1 MNCGNCGKELQTGD
15 KFCMTCG
22 WRVPEETVP
31 VTNAAQPNTGDSDK
45 TVILS
50 ATMQETVQASVPQ
63 GNVFQGNTA
72 PQTDAF
78 QGNVF
83 QGGAAPQ
90 AGAYQMAAAPQV
102 SDVPKGKKPKKEK
115 VKKEKSGK
123 KGGLIVAAIGAVAVI
138 AGGVVAAFNWDV
150 VTNTI
155 KSTFSSPQDYY
166 ASVEKDNFS
175 NMAASAANAYQTLLR
190 EPMSSVSDMYESV
203 TSGEIYEGG
212 YKGEIVIELG
222 DSAMENLMDT
232 LSYQEELPFDISE
245 WNRIAL
251 EYETYSGD
259 SLINAAAGLTIG
271 DTGLIS
277 VDTLLDYKD
286 SALYLAMPELSESY
300 LGISFEDVM
309 ADYEDALQSMEE
321 MTEYLD
327 AIQEIVKVLP
337 DAKQAQALLTK
348 YFDVIIGCVDDVDK
362 ESVKL
367 EVGGVN
373 QKCTCL
379 KVTIDGKTLV
389 KAAKALCKEL
399 KDDKDLKKYITDF
412 VDAVSEQ
419 AEALDMAEEL
429 GMELDADEIYEQFQS
444 MCDEILDT
452 IDENEEE
459 IPEFELVM
467 SVYVDSKG
475 HVCGREF
482 ELEVEEQTMTLLV
495 ANTENGS
502 NVGFEAS
509 LLIDDGDV
517 ENGFVFEGSGK
528 KNKGKLDGTYALTV
542 IAQGEKK
549 KMMNVS
555 VKQFDLD
562 AMEKGYLNGSFGL
575 SIADDL
581 LEEMEE
587 RIPEEVYSMLEEM
600 ELVFDL
606 TSNENAAK
614 FKVSLNQGK
623 ELYASLSI
631 SSEKVSDKKLS
642 VPSDAIMIEDIE
654 DPEEAMLEYWET
666 IDWDSMIEK
675 LEEIGFS
682 DELIENLKYLIERVN
697 NEL

>member
-1 MNCGNCGKELQTGD
+1 
-15 KFCMTCG
+15 
-22 WRVPEETVP
+22 
-31 VTNAAQPNTGDSDK
+31 
-45 TVILS
+45 
-50 ATMQETVQASVPQ
+50 
-63 GNVFQGNTA
+63 
-72 PQTDAF
+72 
-78 QGNVF
+78 
-83 QGGAAPQ
+83 
-90 AGAYQMAAAPQV
+90 
-102 SDVPKGKKPKKEK
+102 
-115 VKKEKSGK
+115 
-123 KGGLIVAAIGAVAVI
+123 
-138 AGGVVAAFNWDV
+138 
-150 VTNTI
+150 
-155 KSTFSSPQDYY
+155 
-166 ASVEKDNFS
+166 
-175 NMAASAANAYQTLLR
+175 
-190 EPMSSVSDMYESV
+190 
-203 TSGEIYEGG
+203 
-212 YKGEIVIELG
+212 
-222 DSAMENLMDT
+222 
-232 LSYQEELPFDISE
+232 
-245 WNRIAL
+245 
-251 EYETYSGD
+251 
-259 SLINAAAGLTIG
+259 
-271 DTGLIS
+271 
-277 VDTLLDYKD
+277 
-286 SALYLAMPELSESY
+286 
-300 LGISFEDVM
+300 M

-367 EVGGVN
+367 EAGGVN

-509 LLIDDGDV
+509 LSIDDGDG

-542 IAQGEKK
+542 MAQGEKK

-562 AMEKGYLNGSFGL
+562 ALEKGYLNGSFGL

-587 RIPEEVYSMLEEM
+587 RIPEEAYSMLEEM

-606 TSNENAAK
+606 TSNENTAK
-614 FKVSLNQGK
+614 FKASLNQGK

-631 SSEKVSDKKLS
+631 SSEKVSDKELS

-654 DPEEAMLEYWET
+654 DPEDSLKEYWMT
-666 IDWDSMIEK
+666 LDWDSMIEK
-675 LEEIGFS
+675 LEEIGLS

-697 NEL
+697 DEM

>member
-50 ATMQETVQASVPQ
+50 ATMQEPVQASVPQ

-175 NMAASAANAYQTLLR
+175 NMAASAANAYQTMLR

-337 DAKQAQALLTK
+337 DEKQAQALLTK

-367 EVGGVN
+367 EAGGVN

-542 IAQGEKK
+542 MAQGEKK

-562 AMEKGYLNGSFGL
+562 AREKGYLNGSFGL

-654 DPEEAMLEYWET
+654 DPEDSLKEYWMT

-682 DELIENLKYLIERVN
+682 DELIENLNDWIERVN
-697 NEL
+697 DEL

>member
-138 AGGVVAAFNWDV
+138 AGGVAAAFNWDV

-175 NMAASAANAYQTLLR
+175 NMAASAANAYQTMLR

-337 DAKQAQALLTK
+337 DEKQAQALLTK

-367 EVGGVN
+367 EAGGVN

-542 IAQGEKK
+542 MAQGEKK

-654 DPEEAMLEYWET
+654 DPEDSLKEYWMT

-697 NEL
+697 DEM

>member
-138 AGGVVAAFNWDV
+138 AGGVAAAFNWDV

-175 NMAASAANAYQTLLR
+175 NMAASAANAYQTMLR

-286 SALYLAMPELSESY
+286 SALYLAIPELSESY

-337 DAKQAQALLTK
+337 DEKQAQALLTK

-367 EVGGVN
+367 EAGGVN

-509 LLIDDGDV
+509 LSIDDGDV

-542 IAQGEKK
+542 MAQGEKK
-549 KMMNVS
+549 KMMNVN

-562 AMEKGYLNGSFGL
+562 AREKGYLNGSFGL

-697 NEL
+697 DEL

>member
-1 MNCGNCGKELQTGD
+1 MNCGNCGKELQVGD

-50 ATMQETVQASVPQ
+50 ATMQEPVQASVPQ

-90 AGAYQMAAAPQV
+90 AGAYQMGAAPQV

-138 AGGVVAAFNWDV
+138 AGGVAAAFNWDV
-150 VTNTI
+150 VTNII

-286 SALYLAMPELSESY
+286 SALYLAIPELSESY

-367 EVGGVN
+367 EAGGVN

-509 LLIDDGDV
+509 LSIDDGDG

-542 IAQGEKK
+542 MAQGEKK

-562 AMEKGYLNGSFGL
+562 ALEKGYLNGSFGL

-587 RIPEEVYSMLEEM
+587 RIPEEAYSMLEEM

-614 FKVSLNQGK
+614 FKASLNQGK

-631 SSEKVSDKKLS
+631 SSEKVSDKELS

-654 DPEEAMLEYWET
+654 DPEDSLKEYWMT

-675 LEEIGFS
+675 LEEIGLS

-697 NEL
+697 DEM

>member
-50 ATMQETVQASVPQ
+50 ATMQEPVQASVPQ

-138 AGGVVAAFNWDV
+138 AGGVAAAFNWDV

-175 NMAASAANAYQTLLR
+175 NMAASAANAYQTMLR

-286 SALYLAMPELSESY
+286 SALYLAIPELSESY

-367 EVGGVN
+367 EAGGVN

-509 LLIDDGDV
+509 LSIDDGDG

-542 IAQGEKK
+542 MAQGEKK
-549 KMMNVS
+549 KMMNVN

-562 AMEKGYLNGSFGL
+562 AREKGYLNGSFGL

-697 NEL
+697 DEL

>member
-1 MNCGNCGKELQTGD
+1 MNCGNCGKELQVGD

-50 ATMQETVQASVPQ
+50 ATMQEPVQASVPQ

-90 AGAYQMAAAPQV
+90 AGAYQMGAAPQV

-175 NMAASAANAYQTLLR
+175 NMAASAANAYQTMLR

-271 DTGLIS
+271 DTDLIS

-337 DAKQAQALLTK
+337 DEKQAQALLTK

-367 EVGGVN
+367 EAGGVN

-542 IAQGEKK
+542 MAQGEKK

-562 AMEKGYLNGSFGL
+562 AREKGYLNGSFGL

-654 DPEEAMLEYWET
+654 DPEDSLKEYWMT

-682 DELIENLKYLIERVN
+682 DELIENLNDWIERVN
-697 NEL
+697 DEL

>member
-1 MNCGNCGKELQTGD
+1 MNCGNCGKELQVGD

-50 ATMQETVQASVPQ
+50 ATMQEPVQASVPQ

-175 NMAASAANAYQTLLR
+175 NMAASAANAYQTMLR

-337 DAKQAQALLTK
+337 DEKQAQALLTK

-509 LLIDDGDV
+509 LSIDDGDG

-542 IAQGEKK
+542 MAQGEKK

-682 DELIENLKYLIERVN
+682 DELIENLNDLIERVN
-697 NEL
+697 DEL

>member
-138 AGGVVAAFNWDV
+138 AGGVAAAFNWDV

-286 SALYLAMPELSESY
+286 SALYLAIPELSESY

-367 EVGGVN
+367 EAGGVN

-509 LLIDDGDV
+509 LSIDDGDG

-542 IAQGEKK
+542 MAQGEKK
-549 KMMNVS
+549 KMMNVN

-562 AMEKGYLNGSFGL
+562 AREKGYLNGSFGL

-600 ELVFDL
+600 ELVFNL

-697 NEL
+697 DEL

>member
-286 SALYLAMPELSESY
+286 SALYLAIPELSESY

-367 EVGGVN
+367 EAGGVN

-509 LLIDDGDV
+509 LSIDDGDG

-542 IAQGEKK
+542 MAQGEKK
-549 KMMNVS
+549 KMMNVN

-562 AMEKGYLNGSFGL
+562 AREKGYLNGSFGL

-697 NEL
+697 DEL

>member
-50 ATMQETVQASVPQ
+50 ATMQEPVQASVPQ

-286 SALYLAMPELSESY
+286 SALYLAIPELSESY

-367 EVGGVN
+367 EAGGVN

-509 LLIDDGDV
+509 LSIDDGDG

-542 IAQGEKK
+542 MAQGEKK
-549 KMMNVS
+549 KMMNVN

-562 AMEKGYLNGSFGL
+562 AREKGYLNGSFGL

-697 NEL
+697 DEL

>member
-1 MNCGNCGKELQTGD
+1 MNCGNCGKELQVGD

-90 AGAYQMAAAPQV
+90 AGAYQMGAAPQV

-286 SALYLAMPELSESY
+286 SALYLAIPELSESY

-367 EVGGVN
+367 EAGGVN

-509 LLIDDGDV
+509 LSIDDGDG

-542 IAQGEKK
+542 MAQGEKK

-562 AMEKGYLNGSFGL
+562 ALEKGYLNGSFGL

-587 RIPEEVYSMLEEM
+587 RIPEEAYSMLEEM

-614 FKVSLNQGK
+614 FKASLNQGK

-631 SSEKVSDKKLS
+631 SSEKVSDKELS

-654 DPEEAMLEYWET
+654 DPEDSLKEYWMT

-675 LEEIGFS
+675 LEEIGLS

-697 NEL
+697 DEM

>member
-50 ATMQETVQASVPQ
+50 ATMQEPVQASVPQ

-175 NMAASAANAYQTLLR
+175 NMAASAANAYQTMLR

-367 EVGGVN
+367 EAGGVN

-542 IAQGEKK
+542 MAQGEKK

-606 TSNENAAK
+606 TSNENTAK

-697 NEL
+697 DEL

>member
-1 MNCGNCGKELQTGD
+1 MNCGNCGKELQVGD

-50 ATMQETVQASVPQ
+50 ATMQEPVQASVPQ

-138 AGGVVAAFNWDV
+138 AGGVAAAFNWDV

-155 KSTFSSPQDYY
+155 KSTLSSPQDYY

-175 NMAASAANAYQTLLR
+175 NMAASAANAYQTMLR

-277 VDTLLDYKD
+277 VDTILDYKD
-286 SALYLAMPELSESY
+286 SALYLAIPELSESY

-337 DAKQAQALLTK
+337 DEKQAQALLTK

-542 IAQGEKK
+542 MAQGEKK

-562 AMEKGYLNGSFGL
+562 AREKGYLNGSFGL

-675 LEEIGFS
+675 LEEIGLS

-697 NEL
+697 DEM

>member
-1 MNCGNCGKELQTGD
+1 MNCGNCGKELQVGD

-175 NMAASAANAYQTLLR
+175 NMAASAANAYQTMLR

-337 DAKQAQALLTK
+337 DEKQAQALLTK

-367 EVGGVN
+367 EVGGVT

-542 IAQGEKK
+542 MAQGEKK

-562 AMEKGYLNGSFGL
+562 AREKGYLNGSFGL

-654 DPEEAMLEYWET
+654 DPEDSLKEYWMT

-682 DELIENLKYLIERVN
+682 DELIENLNDLIERVN
-697 NEL
+697 DEL

>member
-50 ATMQETVQASVPQ
+50 ATMQEPVQASVPQ

-175 NMAASAANAYQTLLR
+175 NMAASAANAYQTMLR

-271 DTGLIS
+271 DTDLIS

-337 DAKQAQALLTK
+337 DEKQAQALLTK

-509 LLIDDGDV
+509 LSIDDGDG

-542 IAQGEKK
+542 MAQGEKK

-675 LEEIGFS
+675 LEEIGLS

-697 NEL
+697 DEM

>member
-50 ATMQETVQASVPQ
+50 ATMQEPVQASVPQ

-138 AGGVVAAFNWDV
+138 AGGVAAAFNWDV

-175 NMAASAANAYQTLLR
+175 NMAASAANAYQTMLR

-337 DAKQAQALLTK
+337 DEKQAQALLTK

-509 LLIDDGDV
+509 LSIDDGDG

-542 IAQGEKK
+542 MAQGEKK

-697 NEL
+697 DEL

>member
-138 AGGVVAAFNWDV
+138 AGGVAAAFNWDV

-271 DTGLIS
+271 DTDLIS

-509 LLIDDGDV
+509 LSIDDGDG

-542 IAQGEKK
+542 MAQGEKK
-549 KMMNVS
+549 KMMNVN

-562 AMEKGYLNGSFGL
+562 AREKGYLNGSFGL

-654 DPEEAMLEYWET
+654 DPEDSLKEYWMT

-697 NEL
+697 DEL

>member
-1 MNCGNCGKELQTGD
+1 MNCGNCGKELQVGD

-22 WRVPEETVP
+22 WRVPDETVP

-45 TVILS
+45 TLILS
-50 ATMQETVQASVPQ
+50 ATMQEPVQASVPQ

-90 AGAYQMAAAPQV
+90 AGAYQMGAAPQV

-175 NMAASAANAYQTLLR
+175 NMAASAANAYQTMLR

-286 SALYLAMPELSESY
+286 SALYLAIPELSESY

-337 DAKQAQALLTK
+337 DEKQAQALLTK

-367 EVGGVN
+367 EAGGVN

-542 IAQGEKK
+542 MAQGEKK

-682 DELIENLKYLIERVN
+682 DELIENLNDLIERVN
-697 NEL
+697 DEL

>member
-50 ATMQETVQASVPQ
+50 ATMQEPVQASVPQ

-138 AGGVVAAFNWDV
+138 AGGVAAAFNWDV

-155 KSTFSSPQDYY
+155 KSTLSSPQDYY

-175 NMAASAANAYQTLLR
+175 NMAASAANAYQTMLR

-337 DAKQAQALLTK
+337 DEKQAQALLTK

-367 EVGGVN
+367 EAGGVN

-509 LLIDDGDV
+509 LSIDDGDG

-542 IAQGEKK
+542 MAQGEKK

-682 DELIENLKYLIERVN
+682 DELIENLNDLIERVN
-697 NEL
+697 DEL

>member
-50 ATMQETVQASVPQ
+50 ATMQEPVQASVPQ

-175 NMAASAANAYQTLLR
+175 NMAASAANAYQTMLR

-271 DTGLIS
+271 DTDLIS

-337 DAKQAQALLTK
+337 DEKQAQALLTK

-509 LLIDDGDV
+509 LSIDDGDG

-542 IAQGEKK
+542 MAQGEKK

-562 AMEKGYLNGSFGL
+562 AREKGYLNGSFGL

-654 DPEEAMLEYWET
+654 DPEDSLKEYWMT

-682 DELIENLKYLIERVN
+682 DELIENLNDWIERVN
-697 NEL
+697 DEL

>member
-50 ATMQETVQASVPQ
+50 ATMQEPVQASVPQ

-138 AGGVVAAFNWDV
+138 AGGVAAAFNWDV

-175 NMAASAANAYQTLLR
+175 NMAASAANAYQTMLR

-286 SALYLAMPELSESY
+286 SALYLAIPELSESY

-367 EVGGVN
+367 EAGGVN

-542 IAQGEKK
+542 MAQGEKK
-549 KMMNVS
+549 KMMNVN

-562 AMEKGYLNGSFGL
+562 AREKGYLNGSFGL

-606 TSNENAAK
+606 TSNENTAK

-697 NEL
+697 DEL

>member
-50 ATMQETVQASVPQ
+50 ATMQEPVQASVPQ

-90 AGAYQMAAAPQV
+90 AGAYQMGAAPQV

-138 AGGVVAAFNWDV
+138 AGGVAAAFNWDV

-286 SALYLAMPELSESY
+286 SALYLAIPELSESY

-367 EVGGVN
+367 EAGGVN

-509 LLIDDGDV
+509 LSIDDGDG

-542 IAQGEKK
+542 MAQGEKK

-562 AMEKGYLNGSFGL
+562 ALEKGYLNGSFGL

-587 RIPEEVYSMLEEM
+587 RIPEEAYSMLEEM

-614 FKVSLNQGK
+614 FKASLNQGK

-631 SSEKVSDKKLS
+631 SSEKVSDKELS

-654 DPEEAMLEYWET
+654 DPEDSLKEYWMT

-675 LEEIGFS
+675 LEEIGLS

-697 NEL
+697 DEM

>member
-50 ATMQETVQASVPQ
+50 ATMQEPVQASVPQ

-90 AGAYQMAAAPQV
+90 AGAYQMGAAPQV

-175 NMAASAANAYQTLLR
+175 NMAASAANAYQTMLR

-286 SALYLAMPELSESY
+286 SALYLAIPELSESY

-309 ADYEDALQSMEE
+309 ADYEDTLQSMEE

-337 DAKQAQALLTK
+337 DEKQAQALLTK

-367 EVGGVN
+367 EAGGVN

-399 KDDKDLKKYITDF
+399 KDDKELKKYITDF

-542 IAQGEKK
+542 MAQGEKK

-631 SSEKVSDKKLS
+631 SSEKVSDKELS

-654 DPEEAMLEYWET
+654 DPEDSLKEYWMT

-697 NEL
+697 DEM

>member
-50 ATMQETVQASVPQ
+50 ATMQEPVQASVPQ

-138 AGGVVAAFNWDV
+138 AGGVAAAFNWDV

-155 KSTFSSPQDYY
+155 KSTLSSPQDYY

-175 NMAASAANAYQTLLR
+175 NMAASAANAYQTMLR

-271 DTGLIS
+271 DTDLIS

-337 DAKQAQALLTK
+337 DEKQAQALLTK

-367 EVGGVN
+367 EAGGVT

-495 ANTENGS
+495 ANTESGS

-509 LLIDDGDV
+509 LSIDDGDG

-542 IAQGEKK
+542 MAQGEKK

-562 AMEKGYLNGSFGL
+562 ALEKGYLNGSFGF

-606 TSNENAAK
+606 TSNENTAK
-614 FKVSLNQGK
+614 FKASLNQGK

-631 SSEKVSDKKLS
+631 SSEKVSDKELS

-682 DELIENLKYLIERVN
+682 DELIENLNDLIERVN
-697 NEL
+697 DEM

>member
-50 ATMQETVQASVPQ
+50 ATMQEPVQASVPQ

-90 AGAYQMAAAPQV
+90 AGAYQMGAAPQV

-138 AGGVVAAFNWDV
+138 AGGVAAAFNWDV

-175 NMAASAANAYQTLLR
+175 NMAASAANAYQTMLR

-277 VDTLLDYKD
+277 VDTILDYKD
-286 SALYLAMPELSESY
+286 SALYLAIPELSESY

-389 KAAKALCKEL
+389 KSAKALCKEL

-542 IAQGEKK
+542 MAQGEKK

-562 AMEKGYLNGSFGL
+562 AREKGYLNGSFGL

-587 RIPEEVYSMLEEM
+587 RIPEEAYSMLEEM

-606 TSNENAAK
+606 TSNENTAK
-614 FKVSLNQGK
+614 FKASLNQGK

-631 SSEKVSDKKLS
+631 SSEKVSDKELS

-654 DPEEAMLEYWET
+654 DPEEAMLEYWVT

-675 LEEIGFS
+675 LEEIGLS

-697 NEL
+697 DEM

>member
-175 NMAASAANAYQTLLR
+175 NMAASAANAYQTMLR

-286 SALYLAMPELSESY
+286 SALYLAIPELSESY

-367 EVGGVN
+367 EAGGVN

-542 IAQGEKK
+542 MAQGEKK
-549 KMMNVS
+549 KMMNVN

-562 AMEKGYLNGSFGL
+562 AREKGYLNGSFGL

-697 NEL
+697 DEL

>member
-1 MNCGNCGKELQTGD
+1 MNCGNCGKELQVGD

-50 ATMQETVQASVPQ
+50 ATMQEPVQASVPQ

-90 AGAYQMAAAPQV
+90 AGAYQMGAAPQV

-175 NMAASAANAYQTLLR
+175 NMAASAANAYQTMLR

-286 SALYLAMPELSESY
+286 SALYLAIPELSESY

-309 ADYEDALQSMEE
+309 ADYEDTLQSMEE

-337 DAKQAQALLTK
+337 DEKQAQALLTK

-367 EVGGVN
+367 EAGGVN

-399 KDDKDLKKYITDF
+399 KDDKELKKYITDF

-419 AEALDMAEEL
+419 AEALDLAEEL
-429 GMELDADEIYEQFQS
+429 GIDMDADEIYEQFQS

-542 IAQGEKK
+542 MAQGEKK

-682 DELIENLKYLIERVN
+682 DELIENLNDLIERVN
-697 NEL
+697 DEM

>member
-50 ATMQETVQASVPQ
+50 ATMQEPVQASVPQ

-90 AGAYQMAAAPQV
+90 AGAYQMGAAPQV

-175 NMAASAANAYQTLLR
+175 NMAASAANAYQTMLR

-286 SALYLAMPELSESY
+286 SALYLAIPELSESY

-367 EVGGVN
+367 EAGGVN

-509 LLIDDGDV
+509 LSIDDGDV

-542 IAQGEKK
+542 MAQGEKK

-682 DELIENLKYLIERVN
+682 DELIENLNDLIERVN
-697 NEL
+697 DEL

>member
-50 ATMQETVQASVPQ
+50 ATMQEPVQASVPQ

-138 AGGVVAAFNWDV
+138 AGGVAAAFNWDV

-155 KSTFSSPQDYY
+155 KSTLSSPQDYY

-175 NMAASAANAYQTLLR
+175 NMAASAANAYQTMLR

-277 VDTLLDYKD
+277 VDTILDYKD
-286 SALYLAMPELSESY
+286 SALYLAIPELSESY

-412 VDAVSEQ
+412 VDVVSEQ

-509 LLIDDGDV
+509 LSIDDGDG

-542 IAQGEKK
+542 MAQGEKK

-562 AMEKGYLNGSFGL
+562 ALEKGYLNGSFGF

-587 RIPEEVYSMLEEM
+587 RIPEEAYSMLEEM

-614 FKVSLNQGK
+614 FKASLNQGK

-631 SSEKVSDKKLS
+631 SSEKVSDKELS

-654 DPEEAMLEYWET
+654 DPEDSLKEYWMT

-675 LEEIGFS
+675 LEEIGLS

-697 NEL
+697 DEM

>member
-90 AGAYQMAAAPQV
+90 AGAYQMGAAPQV

-138 AGGVVAAFNWDV
+138 AGGVAAAFNWDV

-175 NMAASAANAYQTLLR
+175 NMAASAANAYQTMLR

-271 DTGLIS
+271 DTDLIS

-509 LLIDDGDV
+509 LSIDDGDG

-542 IAQGEKK
+542 MAQGEKK

-654 DPEEAMLEYWET
+654 DPEDSLKEYWMT

-682 DELIENLKYLIERVN
+682 DELIENLNDLIERVN
-697 NEL
+697 DEL

>member
-1 MNCGNCGKELQTGD
+1 MNCGNCGKELQVGD

-50 ATMQETVQASVPQ
+50 ATMQEPVQASVPQ

-175 NMAASAANAYQTLLR
+175 NMAASAANAYQTMLR

-337 DAKQAQALLTK
+337 DEKQAQALLTK

-509 LLIDDGDV
+509 LSIDDGDG

-542 IAQGEKK
+542 MAQGEKK

-562 AMEKGYLNGSFGL
+562 ALEKGYLNGSFGL

-682 DELIENLKYLIERVN
+682 DELIENLNDLIERVN
-697 NEL
+697 DEL

>member
-50 ATMQETVQASVPQ
+50 ATMQEPVQASVPQ

-175 NMAASAANAYQTLLR
+175 NMAASAANAYQTMLR

-271 DTGLIS
+271 DTDLIS

-337 DAKQAQALLTK
+337 DEKQAQALLTK

-509 LLIDDGDV
+509 LSIDDGDG

-542 IAQGEKK
+542 MAQGEKK

-562 AMEKGYLNGSFGL
+562 AREKGYLNGSFGL

-682 DELIENLKYLIERVN
+682 DELIENLNDLIERVN
-697 NEL
+697 DEL

>member
-50 ATMQETVQASVPQ
+50 ATMQEPVQASVPQ

-175 NMAASAANAYQTLLR
+175 NMAASAANAYQTMLR

-271 DTGLIS
+271 DTDLIS

-337 DAKQAQALLTK
+337 DEKQAQALLTK

-367 EVGGVN
+367 EAGGVN

-509 LLIDDGDV
+509 LSIDDGDG

-542 IAQGEKK
+542 MAQGEKK
-549 KMMNVS
+549 KMMNVN

-562 AMEKGYLNGSFGL
+562 AREKGYLNGSFGL

-697 NEL
+697 DEL

>member
-1 MNCGNCGKELQTGD
+1 MNCGNCGKELQVGD

-50 ATMQETVQASVPQ
+50 ATMQEPVQASVPQ

-138 AGGVVAAFNWDV
+138 AGGVAAAFNWDV

-175 NMAASAANAYQTLLR
+175 NMAASAANAYQTMLR

-277 VDTLLDYKD
+277 VDTILDYKD
-286 SALYLAMPELSESY
+286 SALYLAIPELSESY

-367 EVGGVN
+367 EAGGVN

-495 ANTENGS
+495 ANTESGS

-509 LLIDDGDV
+509 LSIDDGDG

-542 IAQGEKK
+542 MAQGEKK

-562 AMEKGYLNGSFGL
+562 ALEKGYLNGSFGF

-606 TSNENAAK
+606 TSNENTAK
-614 FKVSLNQGK
+614 FKASLNQGK

-631 SSEKVSDKKLS
+631 SSEKVSDKELS

-675 LEEIGFS
+675 LEEIGLS

-697 NEL
+697 DEM

>member
-50 ATMQETVQASVPQ
+50 ATMQEPVQASVPQ

-72 PQTDAF
+72 PQTDAS

-90 AGAYQMAAAPQV
+90 AGAYQMGAAPQV

-138 AGGVVAAFNWDV
+138 AGGVAAAFNWDV

-286 SALYLAMPELSESY
+286 SALYLAIPELSESY

-367 EVGGVN
+367 EAGGVN

-412 VDAVSEQ
+412 VDVVSEQ

-509 LLIDDGDV
+509 LSIDDGDG

-542 IAQGEKK
+542 MAQGEKK

-562 AMEKGYLNGSFGL
+562 ALEKGYLNGSFGL

-587 RIPEEVYSMLEEM
+587 RIPEEAYSMLEEM

-614 FKVSLNQGK
+614 FKASLNQGK

-631 SSEKVSDKKLS
+631 SSEKVSDKELS

-654 DPEEAMLEYWET
+654 DPEDSLKEYWMT

-675 LEEIGFS
+675 LEEIGLS

-697 NEL
+697 DEM

>member
-138 AGGVVAAFNWDV
+138 AGGVAAAFNWDV

-286 SALYLAMPELSESY
+286 SALYLAIPELSESY

-367 EVGGVN
+367 EAGGVN

-509 LLIDDGDV
+509 LSIDDGDG

-542 IAQGEKK
+542 MAQGEKK
-549 KMMNVS
+549 KMMNVN

-562 AMEKGYLNGSFGL
+562 AREKGYLNGSFGL

-606 TSNENAAK
+606 TSNENTAK

-654 DPEEAMLEYWET
+654 DPEDSLKEYWMT

-697 NEL
+697 DEL

>member
-50 ATMQETVQASVPQ
+50 ATMQEPVQASVPQ

-138 AGGVVAAFNWDV
+138 AGGVAAAFNWDV

-286 SALYLAMPELSESY
+286 SALYLAIPELSESY

-367 EVGGVN
+367 EAGGVN

-509 LLIDDGDV
+509 LSIDDGDG

-542 IAQGEKK
+542 MAQGEKK
-549 KMMNVS
+549 KMMNVN

-562 AMEKGYLNGSFGL
+562 AREKGYLNGSFGL

-697 NEL
+697 DEL

>member
-1 MNCGNCGKELQTGD
+1 MNCGNCGKELQVGD

-50 ATMQETVQASVPQ
+50 ATMQEPVQASVPQ

-138 AGGVVAAFNWDV
+138 AGGVAAAFNWDV

-175 NMAASAANAYQTLLR
+175 NMAASAANAYQTMLR

-277 VDTLLDYKD
+277 VDTILDYKD
-286 SALYLAMPELSESY
+286 SALYLAIPELSESY

-337 DAKQAQALLTK
+337 DEKQAQALLTK

-367 EVGGVN
+367 EAGGVN

-509 LLIDDGDV
+509 LSIDDGDG

-528 KNKGKLDGTYALTV
+528 KNKGKLDGTYAFTV
-542 IAQGEKK
+542 MAQGEKK

-562 AMEKGYLNGSFGL
+562 ALEKGYLNGSFGF

-606 TSNENAAK
+606 TSNENTAK
-614 FKVSLNQGK
+614 FKASLNQGK

-631 SSEKVSDKKLS
+631 SSEKVSDKELS

-675 LEEIGFS
+675 LEEIGLS

-697 NEL
+697 DEM

>member
-50 ATMQETVQASVPQ
+50 ATMQEPVQASVPQ

-138 AGGVVAAFNWDV
+138 AGGVAAAFNWDV

-175 NMAASAANAYQTLLR
+175 NMAASAANAYQTMLR

-286 SALYLAMPELSESY
+286 SALYLAIPELSESY

-367 EVGGVN
+367 EAGGVN

-509 LLIDDGDV
+509 LSIDDGDG

-542 IAQGEKK
+542 MAQGEKK

-562 AMEKGYLNGSFGL
+562 ALEKGYLNGSFGL

-697 NEL
+697 DEL